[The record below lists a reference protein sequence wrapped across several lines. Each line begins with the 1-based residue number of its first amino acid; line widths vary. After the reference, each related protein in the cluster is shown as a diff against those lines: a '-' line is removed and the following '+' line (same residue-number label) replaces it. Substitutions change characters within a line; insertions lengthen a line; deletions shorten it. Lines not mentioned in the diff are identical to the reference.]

1 VSVVRRLTTSLLEE
15 SLLRTEVYPDLDH
28 TFYWDDSWDPN
39 LYIAA
44 ARAGFISITH
54 CDPEL
59 GPLLMAELQRSYA
72 VLDWSDLHR
81 SKNLRRRMRS
91 ERLAEDGIELRIV
104 PSVGRVL
111 ERIREHHGSSW
122 LLEPY
127 EALILELPRGDA
139 PGFAIRGVELWSRR
153 REKLLAGEL
162 GYTIGRAYTSLSGF
176 CTLDDPVL
184 RSAGMLQMILLAER
198 LRDAGYAFW
207 NLGHPEPSY
216 KFEIGGRI
224 LSRAEFLGRWLEARD
239 RMPAAN
245 LSVPSA
251 AHHAHRGPPR

>member
-1 VSVVRRLTTSLLEE
+1 VSVVRRLTASMLEE
-15 SLLRTEVYPDLDH
+15 PVLHTQVYPDLDH
-28 TFYWDDSWDPN
+28 TFYWDDSWDPS

-59 GPLLMAELQRSYA
+59 GPLLMAELQPSYA
-72 VLDWSDLHR
+72 VLDWNDLHR
-81 SKNLRRRMRS
+81 SKSLRRRMHS
-91 ERLAEDGIELRIV
+91 EPLAGDGIELRIV

-111 ERIREHHGSSW
+111 QGIREHHASSW

-127 EALILELPRGDA
+127 EALVLELPGGDA

-153 REKLLAGEL
+153 RGKLLAGEL
-162 GYTIGRAYTSLSGF
+162 GYTIGCVYTSLSGF
-176 CTLDDPVL
+176 CVRDDPVL
-184 RSAGMLQMILLAER
+184 RSSGTLQMILLAER

-207 NLGHPEPSY
+207 NLGHPAPSY

-224 LSRAEFLGRWLEARD
+224 LPRDQFLGRWLEARD
-239 RMPAAN
+239 RTPAST
-245 LSVPSA
+245 LS
-251 AHHAHRGPPR
+251 G